1 MLNGIDA
8 ELLNREQVREI
19 LICDYGL
26 KLNWSTKE
34 TLIRAFMEIIT
45 LNGDSKLYNLEDL
58 NEEQFI
64 EIVKTNTH
72 NYFNGYSIDP
82 LRKQPELFPI
92 KKDLWKF

>member
-1 MLNGIDA
+1 
-8 ELLNREQVREI
+8 
-19 LICDYGL
+19 
-26 KLNWSTKE
+26 
-34 TLIRAFMEIIT
+34 MEIIT

-58 NEEQFI
+58 NEDQFN

-92 KKDLWKF
+92 KKDL